1 MNEITLLCRAEEL
14 ILMLSKND
22 FLESLGFQVEDN
34 ETFETS
40 VLSVKI
46 KGEIIKKI
54 EENSVSILLH
64 TKLGSCK
71 IDVIVIPLD
80 EYSSR
85 IKVNVSSWGFVGK
98 IMKNRVINNLIN
110 FVIKAEFEPTSM
122 IQKKLKLKLYTNY
135 KGFLKLLETLPK
147 DDSVYYFLV
156 INKSYIV
163 EIVNGIPLYG
173 EEIKKN
179 CEDVCYI
186 ELYEFKPTTI

>member
-1 MNEITLLCRAEEL
+1 MNEITLLRRAEEI

-22 FLESLGFQVEDN
+22 FLESLGFQIEDN

-40 VLSVKI
+40 ILSVKI
-46 KGEIIKKI
+46 KGKIMKKI

-71 IDVIVIPLD
+71 IDVVVIPLD

-85 IKVNVSSWGFVGK
+85 IKVNVSGWGFAGK
-98 IMKNRVINNLIN
+98 IMKNKVINNLIN
-110 FVIKAEFEPTSM
+110 FVIKAEFEPSSM

-135 KGFLKLLETLPK
+135 MGFLKLLETLPK
-147 DDSVYYFLV
+147 DESVYYFLV
-156 INKSYIV
+156 VNKSYIV

-173 EEIKKN
+173 EEIKKI
-179 CEDVCYI
+179 CEDICYI
-186 ELYEFKPTTI
+186 ELYEFKPNTI